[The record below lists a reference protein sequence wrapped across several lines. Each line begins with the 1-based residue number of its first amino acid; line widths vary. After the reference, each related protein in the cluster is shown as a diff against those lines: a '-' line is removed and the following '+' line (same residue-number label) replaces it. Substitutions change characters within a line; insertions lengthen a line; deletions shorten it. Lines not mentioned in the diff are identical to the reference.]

1 MGDKMKLFNNLF
13 GSKFFIGISLDISK
27 YDVNE
32 MKDARNISH
41 KAHTDMKNSSIAA
54 DRRVV
59 MMYEKKF
66 MQKFKKLGNLNQKC
80 PCCAQE
86 YKSSHVGERKCISC
100 KKTFLVQKRVQDM
113 ATAAYTFE
121 QKSLFDYQ
129 WKVMSHIKRFKFYLA
144 HEYEYI
150 AAQLEKQGKRHLHE
164 SVVMHSVINA
174 YAKNSISC
182 GHYRLYAA
190 LMFHKAELMRSEQ
203 RFAEALVYY
212 FYVHFLHTNGVDNK
226 AGFQSNLAMNTELRE
241 RISELLGL
249 ANLQMKNIK
258 DLYDY
263 SIEQLNM
270 FNMMQMSVSSHK
282 SYDFLVK
289 EFKDEDAEKIEQ
301 KPMRSFFLFT
311 KAS

>member
-1 MGDKMKLFNNLF
+1 MKIFNNLF
-13 GSKFFIGISLDISK
+13 GSKNFIGISLDISK

-32 MKDARNISH
+32 MKDTENISH
-41 KAHTDMKNSSIAA
+41 KDHTDMKNSSISS

-80 PCCAQE
+80 PYCAQE

-129 WKVMSHIKRFKFYLA
+129 WKVMSNIKRFKLYTA

-150 AAQLEKQGKRHLHE
+150 TAQLQKEGKRDLHE
-164 SVVMHSVINA
+164 SLVMHSVLNA

-190 LMFHKAELMRSEQ
+190 LMFHKAELMRSQQ
-203 RFAEALVYY
+203 RFAEALVCY

-226 AGFQSNLAMNTELRE
+226 AGFQMNLEMNPELRE

-249 ANLQMKNIK
+249 SNLQMKNIK
-258 DLYDY
+258 ELYDY
-263 SIEQLNM
+263 SIEQLNI
-270 FNMMQMSVSSHK
+270 FKMMQMNVSSHK
-282 SYDFLVK
+282 SYNFLVK
-289 EFKDEDAEKIEQ
+289 EFKDEDAEKTEE
-301 KPMRSFFLFT
+301 KPMRSFVLFT